1 MYKTLRIIRIAV
13 ALLSLAVLTYG
24 IVCGVS
30 TVVERVQPVTSLLAG
45 SGTWL
50 VVWLAL
56 TAIFGRVYCSTL
68 CPLAVVM
75 DLGGRLA
82 RRRRRRYRPAL
93 NVLRYVVLAAVAFGA
108 AGGVMALARDLDPV
122 GVFRYVVETAVAVAG
137 GGAVALSAVA
147 LATAVMVVL
156 TASGWWRGRVVC
168 NTLCPTGAMLSLL
181 SRSSLYHPDINPDL
195 CVGCGE
201 CARVCKAECIDAVA
215 HTVDASRC
223 VVCFDCMAVCPNDAI
238 TYRRGRHRLTMPL
251 MQRVAPSLDIQR
263 PALDSKPLVTDQ
275 SSNTPTDETIS

>member
-1 MYKTLRIIRIAV
+1 MYKSLRIIRIAV

-108 AGGVMALARDLDPV
+108 AGGVMALARDLDPA
-122 GVFRYVVETAVAVAG
+122 GVFRYVVETATAVIG

-147 LATAVMVVL
+147 LAAAVVAGLMAL
-156 TASGWWRGRVVC
+156 GWWRGRLVC

-181 SRSSLYHPDINPDL
+181 SRSSLYHPDINTDL

-251 MQRVAPSLDIQR
+251 MQRVAPSLEMRR
-263 PALDSKPLVTDQ
+263 PALDNTSLTDQ
-275 SSNTPTDETIS
+275 SSNTLTNDETIS